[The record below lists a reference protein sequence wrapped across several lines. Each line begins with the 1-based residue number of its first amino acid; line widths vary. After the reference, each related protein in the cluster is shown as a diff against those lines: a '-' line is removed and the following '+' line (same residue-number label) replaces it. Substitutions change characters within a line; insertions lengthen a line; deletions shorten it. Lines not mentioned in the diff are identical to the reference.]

1 MNNRVRYTVE
11 NIVNNRFYQMP
22 KFLLE
27 GEFKE
32 LSNDARV
39 LYSLLKDRHELSLSN
54 NWINQNNEVYLIFTR
69 EEMSKLLGCSQPTL
83 RKAIKQLIEFGL
95 MEEERQGLNR
105 PNIIFLTAVSI
116 ENTGVKNSFSPEC
129 KDFSVQNEKNFQSR
143 VKESFSQECK
153 NLSPNDT
160 NINDTNIND
169 TDISDTKSISLSENN
184 GVDNKNGIEKTDI
197 QTDKTHEINENRDI
211 EKEKRREFTSSIN
224 YIPEDNSVTEQEI
237 TQFNYILQRA
247 ELNCIDPRY
256 RDAVERALR
265 ELFFNKSMKIGG
277 RPIPEC
283 ILIQDLEK
291 ITYFT
296 IEHALNKFKEA
307 SKVKQIRN
315 TVEYLKTCI
324 YNSIHEMNLDIDSEL
339 TYQGMI

>member
-11 NIVNNRFYQMP
+11 NIINNRFYQMP

-27 GEFKE
+27 GEFKG

-39 LYSLLKDRHELSLSN
+39 LYSLLRDRHELSLSN
-54 NWINQNNEVYLIFTR
+54 NWINENDEVYLIFTR
-69 EEMSKLLGCSQPTL
+69 EDMAKLLGCSQPTL
-83 RKAIKQLIEFGL
+83 RKAIKQLIEIGL
-95 MEEERQGLNR
+95 MEEERQGLNK

-153 NLSPNDT
+153 NLSSNDT
-160 NINDTNIND
+160 NINN
-169 TDISDTKSISLSENN
+169 TDISDTESVSLSKNN
-184 GVDNKNGIEKTDI
+184 GVDDKNRIEKTDI
-197 QTDKTHEINENRDI
+197 HTDKIHEINKNRDI
-211 EKEKRREFTSSIN
+211 EKEKRERFNSFIN
-224 YIPEDNSVTEQEI
+224 HNAEDNSFIEQEI
-237 TQFNYILQRA
+237 SQFNYILQKA
-247 ELNCIDPRY
+247 ELDYIDPRY

-265 ELFFNKSMKIGG
+265 ELFFNNSMKIGG
-277 RPIPEC
+277 RHIPKW
-283 ILIQDLEK
+283 IVIKDLEK
-291 ITYFT
+291 ITYL
-296 IEHALNKFKEA
+296 IIDHALSKFKEA
-307 SKVKQIRN
+307 SKVKQIKN

-324 YNSIHEMNLDIDSEL
+324 YNSIHEINLDIDSEL